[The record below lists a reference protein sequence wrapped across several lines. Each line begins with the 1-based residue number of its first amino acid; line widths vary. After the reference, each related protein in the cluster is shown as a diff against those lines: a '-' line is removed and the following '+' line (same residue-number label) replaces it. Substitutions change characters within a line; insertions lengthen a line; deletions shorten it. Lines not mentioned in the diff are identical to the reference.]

1 MQVESVGNAP
11 PPSGMCTLGRD
22 LVFLASWSGDSL
34 LVQASPEQ
42 PPPQVPFFNSVISH
56 RISNSVTN
64 EFSHIFWSVW
74 TDLQNPTPP

>member
-22 LVFLASWSGDSL
+22 LVFLASWGGDSL

-42 PPPQVPFFNSVISH
+42 PPPQVLKMYQSCSSFEIVFIC
-56 RISNSVTN
+56 
-64 EFSHIFWSVW
+64 
-74 TDLQNPTPP
+74 